1 MKIQLVI
8 APPCFVGKACRAL
21 NVLSTGINH
30 QNYHPKKKEKDQEKN
45 NMKKISDQYSSQ
57 KSHVCKHR
65 RFLSYAD
72 KSTHAEEMAL
82 DKLKKNRSKR
92 IIDVSLIVIRI
103 TPSSTPD
110 SYKLANSRPCIGCIH
125 KIKNSFNYGV
135 RINKIYFSNE
145 NGEIICY
152 KLRDILSEKQH
163 LSKYH
168 RMSMI
173 PKKYTN
179 EFQIMSYTKCIPNN
193 ESN

>member
-1 MKIQLVI
+1 
-8 APPCFVGKACRAL
+8 
-21 NVLSTGINH
+21 
-30 QNYHPKKKEKDQEKN
+30 
-45 NMKKISDQYSSQ
+45 MKKISDQYSSQ